1 MMDYTYGCDMRLFLL
16 LTLLFLSV
24 NTFASNSTNF
34 YCLKK
39 VWSAT
44 VNDFCSDNLS
54 EVENYLKAR
63 HESFGQYLQRS
74 SNTFEGVIRYHVP
87 SKPADYAVTNYNYGI
102 VPCNDRKVDCQD
114 ETWIIEQIEN
124 NIGTGTCSSLGNTTV
139 TPIED
144 WVSRGYSRLDAP
156 YGWYDEYGSGRI
168 AERFDR
174 TYEKKATYYTYI
186 AGNCFGPNTRKTEIT
201 FTKNINYT
209 CKEVAYSISMIDDYD
224 EPQCE
229 IPNAVYD
236 VHVEQCHA
244 PFTYDKS
251 SNTCITYCPK
261 GQAFDYGLG
270 RCALEKDE
278 TPQCD
283 ALQHNPI
290 DTSTG
295 EKKQFFTDFIQN
307 SSLPLSFIRSYGSL
321 RSNEAKNTLYKNIDT
336 GNKVRYVQP
345 SWYVTPNIG
354 LYEVAPVQ
362 KQGNVQWRHNYQ
374 ISLAKYQDEDV
385 IITLSDMTQ
394 RKFIFDEPS
403 LTYSTPYPNGDNLK
417 LTTDGWQYTD
427 ANQLFYFFDGAG
439 TLTKISNELNEHLI
453 FTYIDGKLAVV
464 TNDKG
469 ETLSYSY
476 NEHGLLTSVIQPSN
490 KLILLNYDSRNNLT
504 SVIYP
509 DNSPEDLSDNP
520 SEFYHYEHADYPY
533 ALTGITDGN
542 GIRFASWDYNAI
554 GHASNSIHA
563 GNAEAGSID
572 YDLTNKKISST
583 NSAGNTTDITFDNI
597 GRVTEVS
604 GASCSTSGEK
614 GSVSFVYNAQGQVEL
629 QTDESNAVTYTSYET
644 SDIAHGKVNQSIKL
658 YGTNDE
664 QITNISYDNIDVSKP
679 TQITHPNGLIENF
692 TYGSNGRIETHSL
705 TADGETRTT
714 TYIYNTDGLL
724 ASIDGSRTD
733 INDVTNFTYTNG
745 RLASVTNA
753 LGHTTIFE
761 NYDGFGNATKIT
773 DANGVITQ
781 YTYDVRGWLRAID
794 IAGRVTQFDYDAIG
808 QLVKSTQASGHF
820 LSYTYDDARRL
831 TDITNNSGENIH
843 FTHDSEGNV
852 TSQVIRSHD
861 GNTQFSQQW
870 VYDQINR
877 LSQTVSATNQT
888 WVNEYDVAGNLV
900 KQITPAN
907 TELEGTF
914 DKLKRAV
921 QQADQA
927 DSLTNYEYDKL
938 NQLTKVT
945 DALGRETAYQYNG
958 FGELITQISVD
969 TGTTTFSYDL
979 AGNLSAKTDERGIT
993 TTYIYDALNRL
1004 TSISYSDSSINNTT
1018 YNYDNADIGRYGIGQ
1033 LTRVENNVSAIDYFY
1048 NEQGELTAEIT
1059 SVNNQHTSQVY
1070 TVNYSYN
1077 ADGQLKNITYP
1088 SGRIIEYTY
1097 NSIGLIEEVTSTY
1110 DGVTQ
1115 TLASNIDYLPFG
1127 EMKSLTYGNGKT
1139 LTQTFNQNYQLTD
1152 KIIDSVLNKTFAY
1165 DPVNNIDF
1173 ITDNLDA
1180 NASEDFT
1187 YNLVDR
1193 LTEASGDY
1201 GDTSFDY
1208 DAIGNR
1214 LSKTKNNDTTNYV
1227 YQNNS
1232 QLTDVLGSSDI
1243 TMTYDPSGNLLTK
1256 GNDSFTYNSEGRLNS
1271 ATVNGITT
1279 NYHYNYLGQRIVK
1292 TFENGDNRYYV
1303 YDLQGLLIAELNSNA
1318 ETQVEYVYVN
1328 GQRIAV
1334 IMNQPST
1341 PNNQTDIILDNHDA
1355 TLTGD
1360 WVSSTYVQGYIGSNY
1375 LYYNPLT
1382 ASPSAD
1388 RIVIDNQQASY
1399 IGTWNNSTYASGYHG
1414 SNYQYNDAGTGAAVA
1429 TWSVGTITPAY
1440 YNVYAKW
1447 TIGSNRASNAK
1458 YTIEHSEGIETI
1470 EVNQKQNDN
1479 QWNLLGT
1486 YFIDNNSQITLND
1499 DANGYVIADA
1509 ISLVAED
1516 DVAINNDNVSWEPLL
1531 TGEYEVYNQWSADN
1545 NRASNAQFIIT
1556 HELGVDNVEVD
1567 QRINGGQ
1574 WNLLGTYWFDNNSE
1588 IKLSGEADSYVIA
1601 DALRIVPLNGVPTTT
1616 EQIYYVHTNH
1626 IDAPLALT
1634 DSNGDIVW
1642 QATYSP
1648 FGEITTSVDILPE
1661 SFTARFPGQ
1670 YSDTTTG
1677 FYYNYFRDYDPELGR
1692 YIQSDPIGLDGGI
1705 NTYGYAYQ
1713 NPINYYDPDGK
1724 LPVFAV
1730 LGLINGSISAA
1741 ATYFS
1746 DDCAS
1751 VGDLVKSFTFGFATG
1766 ALGGVGSGFNAAKF
1780 STSILGR
1787 QVPKGSS
1794 AFATIMAGMNGSM
1807 AGAADAAGSAMSGDC
1822 GCE

>member
-1 MMDYTYGCDMRLFLL
+1 MVPQVHYLACRAPFKWNSSTKRCTYQCPSHKPIFNKDLGVCEGNYVEHAQCDTLEGNPINAFTGEKQQSFKDYVHSTNPLFVFKRTYSSSRADEVETQYRIERYKANTVTIIQPSDYKGVQKSFYNHLSEETSRKGNIQWKHNYDYKLVKIDSINYAVRLPNDQIEKFYYSSATQLLHHRHNRGEQLIANSSGYLFITTDNTYYQFSNDGL
-16 LTLLFLSV
+16 LTSIYNGLGNKVDLTYDVDNLLSTVINEMNEQLGFTYSSSSLLSKIV
-24 NTFASNSTNF
+24 LPDGQDIHFTYDSYN
-34 YCLKK
+34 
-39 VWSAT
+39 
-44 VNDFCSDNLS
+44 NLS
-54 EVENYLKAR
+54 EV
-63 HESFGQYLQRS
+63 
-74 SNTFEGVIRYHVP
+74 
-87 SKPADYAVTNYNYGI
+87 
-102 VPCNDRKVDCQD
+102 
-114 ETWIIEQIEN
+114 
-124 NIGTGTCSSLGNTTV
+124 
-139 TPIED
+139 
-144 WVSRGYSRLDAP
+144 
-156 YGWYDEYGSGRI
+156 
-168 AERFDR
+168 
-174 TYEKKATYYTYI
+174 
-186 AGNCFGPNTRKTEIT
+186 
-201 FTKNINYT
+201 
-209 CKEVAYSISMIDDYD
+209 
-224 EPQCE
+224 
-229 IPNAVYD
+229 
-236 VHVEQCHA
+236 
-244 PFTYDKS
+244 
-251 SNTCITYCPK
+251 
-261 GQAFDYGLG
+261 
-270 RCALEKDE
+270 
-278 TPQCD
+278 
-283 ALQHNPI
+283 
-290 DTSTG
+290 
-295 EKKQFFTDFIQN
+295 
-307 SSLPLSFIRSYGSL
+307 
-321 RSNEAKNTLYKNIDT
+321 
-336 GNKVRYVQP
+336 
-345 SWYVTPNIG
+345 
-354 LYEVAPVQ
+354 
-362 KQGNVQWRHNYQ
+362 
-374 ISLAKYQDEDV
+374 
-385 IITLSDMTQ
+385 
-394 RKFIFDEPS
+394 
-403 LTYSTPYPNGDNLK
+403 
-417 LTTDGWQYTD
+417 
-427 ANQLFYFFDGAG
+427 
-439 TLTKISNELNEHLI
+439 
-453 FTYIDGKLAVV
+453 
-464 TNDKG
+464 
-469 ETLSYSY
+469 
-476 NEHGLLTSVIQPSN
+476 
-490 KLILLNYDSRNNLT
+490 
-504 SVIYP
+504 IYP
-509 DNSPEDLSDNP
+509 DDTPLDLTNNP
-520 SEFYHYEHADYPY
+520 TEQYHFENTFYPY
-533 ALTGITDGN
+533 ALTGITDAKKVRYSTWGYDSH
-542 GIRFASWDYNAI
+542 GLAI
-554 GHASNSIHA
+554 SSQHALNTDLISVTYDTTTNNIDVSNSL
-563 GNAEAGSID
+563 NNQKQVEF
-572 YDLTNKKISST
+572 
-583 NSAGNTTDITFDNI
+583 NTKGRASMVI
-597 GRVTEVS
+597 GK
-604 GASCSTSGEK
+604 SCSTSGQK
-614 GSVSFVYNAQGQVEL
+614 GLVTFLYDNSGREIKR
-629 QTDESNAVTYTSYET
+629 TDENGHITRTTYGSFNTVSQIKTAADTPLQQVTT
-644 SDIAHGKVNQSIKL
+644 IA
-658 YGTNDE
+658 
-664 QITNISYDNIDVSKP
+664 YDVPLRLPN
-679 TQITHPNGLIENF
+679 QITHPNGLIENF

-808 QLVKSTQASGHF
+808 QLVKSTQPSGHF

-979 AGNLSAKTDERGIT
+979 SGNLSAKTDERGIT

-1097 NSIGLIEEVTSTY
+1097 NNIGLIEEVTSTY

-1180 NASEDFT
+1180 NASEYFT

-1303 YDLQGLLIAELNSNA
+1303 YDLQGLLIAELNSDA

-1328 GQRIAV
+1328 GQRISLLMTTISMPQPSSEQFYLVNQATGFKLKASSNQAASLMIMSDVADESDWVKFTKVDSSGDYFYLQNVETGFYFRPTSNNYDAV
-1334 IMNQPST
+1334 IEQRPTNYSGNRTQWKEQVSSGDSVYLVNRWT
-1341 PNNQTDIILDNHDA
+1341 NDYLQ
-1355 TLTGD
+1355 TLTE
-1360 WVSSTYVQGYIGSNY
+1360 N
-1375 LYYNPLT
+1375 
-1382 ASPSAD
+1382 
-1388 RIVIDNQQASY
+1388 ID
-1399 IGTWNNSTYASGYHG
+1399 
-1414 SNYQYNDAGTGAAVA
+1414 
-1429 TWSVGTITPAY
+1429 
-1440 YNVYAKW
+1440 
-1447 TIGSNRASNAK
+1447 SNA
-1458 YTIEHSEGIETI
+1458 IIHSTNTELSAS
-1470 EVNQKQNDN
+1470 
-1479 QWNLLGT
+1479 WLLAPVV
-1486 YFIDNNSQITLND
+1486 Q
-1499 DANGYVIADA
+1499 
-1509 ISLVAED
+1509 
-1516 DVAINNDNVSWEPLL
+1516 VS
-1531 TGEYEVYNQWSADN
+1531 TV
-1545 NRASNAQFIIT
+1545 
-1556 HELGVDNVEVD
+1556 
-1567 QRINGGQ
+1567 
-1574 WNLLGTYWFDNNSE
+1574 
-1588 IKLSGEADSYVIA
+1588 
-1601 DALRIVPLNGVPTTT
+1601 TT
-1616 EQIYYVHTNH
+1616 QMYYVHTNH

-1648 FGEITTSVDILPE
+1648 FGEITTTVDILPE

-1692 YIQSDPIGLDGGI
+1692 YIQSDPIGLAGGI
-1705 NTYGYAYQ
+1705 NTYSYVSG
-1713 NPINYYDPDGK
+1713 NPLTYIDP
-1724 LPVFAV
+1724 
-1730 LGLINGSISAA
+1730 LGLSQMNRSEYAPGTQWKNMTCAQKKANIARQKSIAL
-1741 ATYFS
+1741 T
-1746 DDCAS
+1746 
-1751 VGDLVKSFTFGFATG
+1751 FATLP
-1766 ALGGVGSGFNAAKF
+1766 LGGGLVNGLLNGAYKIRVAQQIGGRPASYTWGATKQWGKRNNIKVLQVRPNQQRHHWLLQQGQGWGKDAPKWLKNQPWNINPVSSSFNNWM
-1780 STSILGR
+1780 S
-1787 QVPKGSS
+1787 KGSTNFRS
-1794 AFATIMAGMNGSM
+1794 LL
-1807 AGAADAAGSAMSGDC
+1807 GAPPWAKGAAGSAALIPVVSQLDSGGEC